1 MSREPYVGCIVD
13 QHARHPRL
21 QSILDTGSYY
31 VQRMWSGIQYGSC
44 VYRALPRNP
53 LDFRETRG
61 VD

>member
-21 QSILDTGSYY
+21 QSILDTAVITCNGCGLVFST
-31 VQRMWSGIQYGSC
+31 VH
-44 VYRALPRNP
+44 VYP